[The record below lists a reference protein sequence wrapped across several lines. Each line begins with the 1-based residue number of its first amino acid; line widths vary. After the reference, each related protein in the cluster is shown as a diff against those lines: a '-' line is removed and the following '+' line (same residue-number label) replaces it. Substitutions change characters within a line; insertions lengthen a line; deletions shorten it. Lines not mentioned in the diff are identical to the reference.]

1 MPPISRVFLFL
12 FPLLCVLLGT
22 ACPAKGAHCSE
33 IAPTLADLERRF
45 ACDISL
51 AALDVQGGQKVLY
64 RADNRFAF
72 CSTFKFFLVAE
83 VLRKADA
90 DRSLVGKRL
99 FWKEN
104 EEQEWSPA
112 TRGRGGEGMSVIAL
126 CEAAMTLSDN
136 TAANL
141 LLRLLGGP
149 FAMTKGMR
157 ALGDRNFLLCD
168 YEPRLNY
175 TGTELANRGE
185 NRLPQANTATA
196 AGFLQAMR
204 TLLFDRA
211 YPDFSRNLL
220 LQLAGKTRTG
230 TGRIQASLPKGATLF
245 HKTGTGF
252 GNVHDLA
259 LVRYPNGRECLLVIF
274 TKNTQ
279 NVEKEDQAGRVAR
292 QERAMSEAVRTVLE
306 YLGM

>member
-112 TRGRGGEGMSVIAL
+112 TRGRGGEGKA
-126 CEAAMTLSDN
+126 
-136 TAANL
+136 
-141 LLRLLGGP
+141 
-149 FAMTKGMR
+149 
-157 ALGDRNFLLCD
+157 
-168 YEPRLNY
+168 
-175 TGTELANRGE
+175 
-185 NRLPQANTATA
+185 
-196 AGFLQAMR
+196 
-204 TLLFDRA
+204 
-211 YPDFSRNLL
+211 
-220 LQLAGKTRTG
+220 
-230 TGRIQASLPKGATLF
+230 
-245 HKTGTGF
+245 
-252 GNVHDLA
+252 
-259 LVRYPNGRECLLVIF
+259 
-274 TKNTQ
+274 
-279 NVEKEDQAGRVAR
+279 
-292 QERAMSEAVRTVLE
+292 
-306 YLGM
+306 

>member
-149 FAMTKGMR
+149 FAMTKCMR
-157 ALGDRNFLLCD
+157 ALGDRDFLLCD

-185 NRLPQANTATA
+185 NRLPQAFCRPCAPCCLIEPIRIFRAIFSCSSQAKQGQGLVASRLPCQRGLPSSTRLARALATCTTLPLCDTQTE
-196 AGFLQAMR
+196 GSVFL
-204 TLLFDRA
+204 
-211 YPDFSRNLL
+211 
-220 LQLAGKTRTG
+220 
-230 TGRIQASLPKGATLF
+230 
-245 HKTGTGF
+245 
-252 GNVHDLA
+252 
-259 LVRYPNGRECLLVIF
+259 
-274 TKNTQ
+274 
-279 NVEKEDQAGRVAR
+279 
-292 QERAMSEAVRTVLE
+292 
-306 YLGM
+306 